1 MIDTQIYD
9 ITNVNGDPRGVKF
22 TLCTTIDSS
31 PRKLFKEHR
40 KLTSAFASLRVHLN
54 SVRYYT
60 GKEEFTVQHSMNETV
75 KCACV
80 CVFPKQE
87 EILLLNPLA
96 GIYGTKELGYIQGGS
111 FKARRN
117 PEESLHLMLS
127 NTWLRAELSK
137 QKRA

>member
-1 MIDTQIYD
+1 
-9 ITNVNGDPRGVKF
+9 
-22 TLCTTIDSS
+22 
-31 PRKLFKEHR
+31 
-40 KLTSAFASLRVHLN
+40 
-54 SVRYYT
+54 
-60 GKEEFTVQHSMNETV
+60 MNEKV

-117 PEESLHLMLS
+117 PEKSLHLMLS
-127 NTWLRAELSK
+127 KTWLTAELSK
-137 QKRA
+137 QKTAWGTESRYAGDGKLRLESFRSKALRNSRWADVMERLQWEIHTG